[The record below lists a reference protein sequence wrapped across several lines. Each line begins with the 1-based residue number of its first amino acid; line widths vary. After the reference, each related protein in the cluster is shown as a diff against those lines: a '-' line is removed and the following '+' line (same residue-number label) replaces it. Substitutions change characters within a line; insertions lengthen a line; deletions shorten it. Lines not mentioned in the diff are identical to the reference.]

1 MNQAELDVVIEKHEK
16 WLRDGYGERANLSY
30 ANLSYADL
38 SYADLSCA
46 NLRVANLSYAD
57 LSYANLRG
65 ANLSGANL
73 SYANLRV
80 ANLSYA
86 DLSYA
91 NLRGAN
97 LSGANLSY
105 ANLRVAN
112 LSYADLSYANLRGA
126 NLSGANLSYAN
137 LRGANLNW
145 INWRDVVGLTVI
157 AVQINTTRKN
167 NQITYIK
174 DLEIWTTGCFQG
186 TLEELKD
193 SIEQTHAS
201 NDFLKRRYYRAI
213 NYILT
218 EADFEEDLEEE
229 NNEI

>member
-30 ANLSYADL
+30 ADLRRADLSGANLRGANLSY
-38 SYADLSCA
+38 
-46 NLRVANLSYAD
+46 ANLSYAD
-57 LSYANLRG
+57 LSGANLRRANLRGANLSGANLRG

-73 SYANLRV
+73 SYA
-80 ANLSYA
+80 
-86 DLSYA
+86 D
-91 NLRGAN
+91 
-97 LSGANLSY
+97 
-105 ANLRVAN
+105 
-112 LSYADLSYANLRGA
+112 
-126 NLSGANLSYAN
+126 
-137 LRGANLNW
+137 LNW
-145 INWRDVVGLTVI
+145 INWRDVVSLTVI

-174 DLEIWTTGCFQG
+174 ELEIWTTGCFQG

>member
-30 ANLSYADL
+30 ADLRRADL
-38 SYADLSCA
+38 SG
-46 NLRVANLSYAD
+46 
-57 LSYANLRG
+57 ANLRG
-65 ANLSGANL
+65 ANLS
-73 SYANLRV
+73 Y

-86 DLSYA
+86 DLRRADLSGANLRRSDLRRADLSGANLRRSNLRRADLSGA

-97 LSGANLSY
+97 LSY
-105 ANLRVAN
+105 
-112 LSYADLSYANLRGA
+112 
-126 NLSGANLSYAN
+126 
-137 LRGANLNW
+137 ANLNW
-145 INWRDVVGLTVI
+145 INWRDVVSLTVI

-174 DLEIWTTGCFQG
+174 ELEIWTTGCFQG

>member
-16 WLRDGYGERANLSY
+16 WLRDGYGERANLRV

-38 SYADLSCA
+38 SCANLRGANLSGADLSYADLRRA

-57 LSYANLRG
+57 LSCANLRG
-65 ANLSGANL
+65 ANLSGADL
-73 SYANLRV
+73 SYADLRRANLRV
-80 ANLSYA
+80 A
-86 DLSYA
+86 DLSCA

-97 LSGANLSY
+97 LSGAD
-105 ANLRVAN
+105 
-112 LSYADLSYANLRGA
+112 LSYADLR
-126 NLSGANLSYAN
+126 
-137 LRGANLNW
+137 RANLNW

-174 DLEIWTTGCFQG
+174 ELEIWTTGCFQG

>member
-38 SYADLSCA
+38 SCANLRGANLRGANLSYADLSCA
-46 NLRVANLSYAD
+46 NLRVAD
-57 LSYANLRG
+57 LSYANLRV
-65 ANLSGANL
+65 ANLSYADL

-97 LSGANLSY
+97 LSGAD
-105 ANLRVAN
+105 
-112 LSYADLSYANLRGA
+112 LSYADLRRAD
-126 NLSGANLSYAN
+126 
-137 LRGANLNW
+137 LNW

-213 NYILT
+213 NYM
-218 EADFEEDLEEE
+218 
-229 NNEI
+229 N

>member
-30 ANLSYADL
+30 ADLRRADLSGANLRGANLRGANLSYANLSYADL
-38 SYADLSCA
+38 RRADLSGANLRRADLSGANLRGA
-46 NLRVANLSYAD
+46 NLRVANLSYA
-57 LSYANLRG
+57 
-65 ANLSGANL
+65 NLSGANL
-73 SYANLRV
+73 SYA
-80 ANLSYA
+80 
-86 DLSYA
+86 D
-91 NLRGAN
+91 
-97 LSGANLSY
+97 
-105 ANLRVAN
+105 
-112 LSYADLSYANLRGA
+112 
-126 NLSGANLSYAN
+126 
-137 LRGANLNW
+137 LNW
-145 INWRDVVGLTVI
+145 INWRDVVSLTVI

-174 DLEIWTTGCFQG
+174 ELEIWTTGCFQG

>member
-30 ANLSYADL
+30 ADLRRADLSGANLRGANLRGANLSY
-38 SYADLSCA
+38 
-46 NLRVANLSYAD
+46 ANLSYAD
-57 LSYANLRG
+57 LRRADLSGANLRRANLRG

-73 SYANLRV
+73 R
-80 ANLSYA
+80 
-86 DLSYA
+86 
-91 NLRGAN
+91 
-97 LSGANLSY
+97 GANLSY
-105 ANLRVAN
+105 ANLSYAN
-112 LSYADLSYANLRGA
+112 LSYAD
-126 NLSGANLSYAN
+126 
-137 LRGANLNW
+137 LNW
-145 INWRDVVGLTVI
+145 INWRDVVSLTVI

-174 DLEIWTTGCFQG
+174 ELEIWTTGCFQG

>member
-16 WLRDGYGERANLSY
+16 WLRDGYGERANLRG
-30 ANLSYADL
+30 ANL

-57 LSYANLRG
+57 LRG

-73 SYANLRV
+73 SGADLSYADLRRANLRV

-86 DLSYA
+86 DLSCA

-97 LSGANLSY
+97 LSGA
-105 ANLRVAN
+105 
-112 LSYADLSYANLRGA
+112 DLSCANLRGA
-126 NLSGANLSYAN
+126 NLSGADLSYAD
-137 LRGANLNW
+137 LRRADLNW

-174 DLEIWTTGCFQG
+174 ELEIWTTGCFQG

>member
-30 ANLSYADL
+30 ADLRCADLSGANLRGANLSY
-38 SYADLSCA
+38 
-46 NLRVANLSYAD
+46 ANLSYAD
-57 LSYANLRG
+57 LRRADLSGANLRRANLRG

-73 SYANLRV
+73 R
-80 ANLSYA
+80 
-86 DLSYA
+86 
-91 NLRGAN
+91 
-97 LSGANLSY
+97 GANLSY
-105 ANLRVAN
+105 ANL
-112 LSYADLSYANLRGA
+112 SYAD
-126 NLSGANLSYAN
+126 
-137 LRGANLNW
+137 LNW
-145 INWRDVVGLTVI
+145 INWRDVVSLTVI

-174 DLEIWTTGCFQG
+174 ELEIWTTGCFQG

>member
-16 WLRDGYGERANLSY
+16 WLRDGYGERADLSGANLRGANLSY

-38 SYADLSCA
+38 RRADLSGEY
-46 NLRVANLSYAD
+46 LRR
-57 LSYANLRG
+57 ANLRG

-73 SYANLRV
+73 RG

-86 DLSYA
+86 D
-91 NLRGAN
+91 
-97 LSGANLSY
+97 
-105 ANLRVAN
+105 
-112 LSYADLSYANLRGA
+112 
-126 NLSGANLSYAN
+126 
-137 LRGANLNW
+137 LNW
-145 INWRDVVGLTVI
+145 INWRDVVSLTVI

-174 DLEIWTTGCFQG
+174 ELEIWTTGCFQG

>member
-1 MNQAELDVVIEKHEK
+1 GAN
-16 WLRDGYGERANLSY
+16 LRRANLRRADLSGANLRGANLSY

-38 SYADLSCA
+38 RRADLSGA
-46 NLRVANLSYAD
+46 NLRRANLRGANLSG
-57 LSYANLRG
+57 ANLRG

-73 SYANLRV
+73 SYA
-80 ANLSYA
+80 
-86 DLSYA
+86 D
-91 NLRGAN
+91 
-97 LSGANLSY
+97 
-105 ANLRVAN
+105 
-112 LSYADLSYANLRGA
+112 
-126 NLSGANLSYAN
+126 
-137 LRGANLNW
+137 LNW
-145 INWRDVVGLTVI
+145 INWRDVVSLTVI

-174 DLEIWTTGCFQG
+174 ELEIWTTGCFQG

>member
-16 WLRDGYGERANLSY
+16 WLRDGYGERANLRG
-30 ANLSYADL
+30 ANLSYADLSCANLRGANLSGANLSGANL

-57 LSYANLRG
+57 LS
-65 ANLSGANL
+65 GANL
-73 SYANLRV
+73 SYADLSGANLRV

-86 DLSYA
+86 DLSCA

-97 LSGANLSY
+97 LS
-105 ANLRVAN
+105 
-112 LSYADLSYANLRGA
+112 YAD
-126 NLSGANLSYAN
+126 LSGANLSYAD
-137 LRGANLNW
+137 LNW
-145 INWRDVVGLTVI
+145 INWRDVVSLTVI

-174 DLEIWTTGCFQG
+174 ELEIWTTGCFQG

>member
-38 SYADLSCA
+38 RRADLSGA
-46 NLRVANLSYAD
+46 NLRRAD
-57 LSYANLRG
+57 LSGANLRGANLRG
-65 ANLSGANL
+65 ANLSYANL
-73 SYANLRV
+73 S
-80 ANLSYA
+80 
-86 DLSYA
+86 
-91 NLRGAN
+91 
-97 LSGANLSY
+97 
-105 ANLRVAN
+105 
-112 LSYADLSYANLRGA
+112 
-126 NLSGANLSYAN
+126 
-137 LRGANLNW
+137 W
-145 INWRDVVGLTVI
+145 INWRDVVSLTVI

-174 DLEIWTTGCFQG
+174 ELEIWTTGCFQG

>member
-16 WLRDGYGERANLSY
+16 WLRDGHGERADLSG
-30 ANLSYADL
+30 ADLRRADLSYADL
-38 SYADLSCA
+38 SYADL
-46 NLRVANLSYAD
+46 
-57 LSYANLRG
+57 RG
-65 ANLSGANL
+65 ANLSGAD
-73 SYANLRV
+73 
-80 ANLSYA
+80 LSYA
-86 DLSYA
+86 DLSGA
-91 NLRGAN
+91 DLNGADLNGADLRGAN
-97 LSGANLSY
+97 LN
-105 ANLRVAN
+105 
-112 LSYADLSYANLRGA
+112 YADLNGA
-126 NLSGANLSYAN
+126 D

-174 DLEIWTTGCFQG
+174 ELEIWTTGCFQG

-193 SIEQTHAS
+193 SIEQTHDN

-229 NNEI
+229 NNESIRER